1 MTISNCRGKAITGRQ
16 VHVGRAQGVNSI
28 HANQPIRR
36 GSHDLP
42 PDSARI
48 GPGMGYSVQGESMSS
63 VCGEAGRIYLER
75 FCDSCSSFSV
85 VDADEARGVEQEKH
99 EDVPVCT

>member
-1 MTISNCRGKAITGRQ
+1 
-16 VHVGRAQGVNSI
+16 
-28 HANQPIRR
+28 
-36 GSHDLP
+36 
-42 PDSARI
+42 
-48 GPGMGYSVQGESMSS
+48 MSS

-99 EDVPVCT
+99 EDVPVCTQKIRDTACIRAPNDPSLGAKSLAHNAHIIESER